1 MDSGDKVAVVLTRE
15 QVAHAAAI
23 IDLALS
29 EDRDGD
35 CDCCRA
41 TVAALEAAL
50 KE

>member
-15 QVAHAAAI
+15 QAAHAIVMIEEVAA
-23 IDLALS
+23 
-29 EDRDGD
+29 GG
-35 CDCCRA
+35 CPCCRD